1 MIPPLQVTRDNLM
14 KYFLDRQDYPRGKRY
29 IPYYD
34 IIFILDSSS
43 SISRA
48 NFNLSLLTAQNL
60 VERFDPDT
68 QFAAVSFGTDAVL
81 NFNFNSSKVSN
92 LSAAISIL

>member
-1 MIPPLQVTRDNLM
+1 M
-14 KYFLDRQDYPRGKRY
+14 KYFLDRQDYSRGKRY

-48 NFNLSLLTAQNL
+48 DFNLSILTAQN
-60 VERFDPDT
+60 VVRRFDPDT
-68 QFAAVSFGTDAVL
+68 QFAAVTFGTNAAV
-81 NFNFNSSKVSN
+81 NFSFNSSKVRI
-92 LSAAISIL
+92 LLAAISVL